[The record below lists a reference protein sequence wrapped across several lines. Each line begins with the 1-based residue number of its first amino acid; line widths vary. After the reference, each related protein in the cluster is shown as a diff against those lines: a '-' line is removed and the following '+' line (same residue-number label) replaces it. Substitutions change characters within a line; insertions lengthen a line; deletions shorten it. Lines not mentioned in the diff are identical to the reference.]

1 MLEFSIPLIVAGL
14 EEVARTIGTVM
25 RERLMKKPVEK
36 DLEQL
41 YKNIRF
47 YYQETRKLVKE
58 EGSAEELAE
67 AIETDDLFFWYI
79 TNEKAKKIV
88 EALIVVA
95 ILSDRKTIVRRERRK
110 GKEYTLKQA
119 KYDREEVLS
128 RILKCLEVAKNISI
142 Q

>member
-1 MLEFSIPLIVAGL
+1 MFEFSIPLVMTGL

-58 EGSAEELAE
+58 EGNAEELAK
-67 AIETDDLFFWYI
+67 AIETDDLFFMYV
-79 TNEKAKKIV
+79 TNVKAKKIV

-95 ILSDRKTIVRRERRK
+95 ILSDRKIIVRRERRRGQK
-110 GKEYTLKQA
+110 YTLKQA
-119 KYDREEVLS
+119 KYDKEEVLS